1 MKVTPP
7 DIIKMNELYQQLGS
21 FAGVARATGFSAST
35 VKKYVDADY
44 TPPKEREIQR
54 FEGDLPQII
63 DVLRFKSEDWSDSC
77 LLSDEEKADIQR
89 LWEELDA

>member
-7 DIIKMNELYQQLGS
+7 DIIRMNELYKQLGS

-35 VKKYVDADY
+35 VKKYVDVNY
-44 TPPKEREIQR
+44 IPPQERTIVR
-54 FEGDLPQII
+54 FEGDLPQVI
-63 DVLRFKSEDWSDSC
+63 DVLRFKDEDWSELC
-77 LLSDEEKADIQR
+77 LLSDDEKTDIQR